1 MRQAHDE
8 CLQDDVF
15 ELLFQMVNRLLA
27 LILSNE
33 IQRFLKAL
41 FEIGFIFLK
50 LFWFFIYSI
59 IR

>member
-50 LFWFFIYSI
+50 LF
-59 IR
+59 